1 MTHPLSLHEELDV
14 RPKTGFRLPWDSLT
28 WEIFADDQWI
38 DFEEWQKLVAP
49 KMEQLG
55 IAFATPLEVGDEPV
69 LMFRLRSGA
78 AISAQAFLAG
88 PEPVQFHSLIE
99 ADEFLAAN
107 PRYAGYTPV
116 QDPATGWVSL
126 QPPAPVSD
134 LDQQREDRLRAEEER
149 LWAQFEGQD
158 DLTLFELQELDLAQK
173 RLETA
178 EKTLDLETKGQ
189 AFQQEFDREQALR
202 DEAFR
207 QGQFGLQQGQ
217 FGLQQ
222 RQFGLQQ
229 QELAAQQQPGSFEE
243 HMTDLLASGQ
253 FDKAQRIFTFANQPT
268 SQQRLDAA
276 LAIAQSPGDFA
287 VLGALSRGE
296 TGLPGGFRAPGAG
309 VQLPGQG
316 RAVPLA
322 GFLQEA
328 AQGFFD
334 GGLGGGAFPGFDQA
348 ITDAALPGFDQA
360 ITDAALLERAGGKI
374 TREAL
379 LDRGLTSAEARQV
392 VRLRREQQA
401 TAGQQFARL
410 RQEQQATAGP
420 RSIADRERE
429 AHAAWLS
436 LVDQLAELR
445 ANPEVE
451 EGEPE
456 DQALF
461 ALERQADA
469 AHKTW
474 LMLQKELGVQERNPE
489 TNTGQ
494 VTGGTT
500 GGSTTTRQ
508 PGTRQR
514 GGGQL
519 AAAAAGNAGGFTQF
533 GGFSPAVERAFRG
546 ETVKPETVSPQ
557 ALGAPVFRSEQ
568 SIQNMFPFERRQFE
582 AGVRLSGF
590 PLEDFLEREQRLFP
604 TAARLP
610 TFRPLAAR

>member
-207 QGQFGLQQGQ
+207 QGQFGLQQ
-217 FGLQQ
+217 
-222 RQFGLQQ
+222 

-328 AQGFFD
+328 VQGFFD
-334 GGLGGGAFPGFDQA
+334 GGLGGGAF
-348 ITDAALPGFDQA
+348 PGFDQA

-401 TAGQQFARL
+401 TAGQQWARL